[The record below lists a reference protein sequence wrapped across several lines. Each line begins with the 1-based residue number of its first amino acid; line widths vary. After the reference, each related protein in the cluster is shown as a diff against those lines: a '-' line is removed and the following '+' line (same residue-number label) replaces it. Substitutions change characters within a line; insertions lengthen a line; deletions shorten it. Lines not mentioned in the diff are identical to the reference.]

1 MNTYAA
7 LSSYAAYVSADV
19 PITRDNV
26 RPGWVALGIV
36 FLLAVALVFLLRS
49 FAKHSGRA
57 RQPWAGEEPRRDGG
71 QQRDAEQS

>member
-7 LSSYAAYVSADV
+7 LNAYVAFVSADV

-26 RPGWVALGIV
+26 KPGWVALGIV
-36 FLLAVALVFLLRS
+36 FLLGVALVFLLFS

-57 RQPWAGEEPRRDGG
+57 RQPWTSDDTSREGS
-71 QQRDAEQS
+71 EQSSTEQS